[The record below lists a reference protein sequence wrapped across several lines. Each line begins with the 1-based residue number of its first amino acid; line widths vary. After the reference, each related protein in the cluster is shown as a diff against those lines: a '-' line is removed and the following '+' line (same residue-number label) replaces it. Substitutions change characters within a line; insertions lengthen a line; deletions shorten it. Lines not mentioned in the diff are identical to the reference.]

1 MRVIS
6 QDGTMDFPY
15 EISTIF
21 IYPRIENA
29 IAIQPVGDSEISI
42 IGRYSS
48 KEKTIKVMRM
58 LREGVERMTLK
69 CIGSGSSGNCYT
81 LTSNSGETLIL
92 DCGIP
97 TKEIKKGL
105 DWNVKDVVG
114 VLCTHKHL
122 DHSKSVKD
130 FEAMGIPV
138 FAPYIS
144 EKPMKIGNG
153 DFRVQAFDLTA
164 IDGSWTHTNAD
175 GTPCP
180 IYGFLINHKEMGRML
195 YITDCELIKW
205 KFKDINHILL
215 GVNYDKDLVDTDNP
229 KANHV
234 FRGHLSIDT
243 ACDFVK
249 ANYSDSLQNVI
260 MCHLSSENADKDS
273 FIEKMK
279 NAVNRANVDVAE
291 QGKSWILR
299 KGDECPF

>member
-1 MRVIS
+1 M
-6 QDGTMDFPY
+6 
-15 EISTIF
+15 
-21 IYPRIENA
+21 
-29 IAIQPVGDSEISI
+29 
-42 IGRYSS
+42 
-48 KEKTIKVMRM
+48 K
-58 LREGVERMTLK
+58 LK
-69 CIGSGSSGNCYT
+69 CLGSSSAGNCYL

-97 TKEIKKGL
+97 IKKIKKGL
-105 DWNVKDVVG
+105 NWNIKDVVG

-153 DFRVQAFDLTA
+153 DFRVQAFDLTT
-164 IDGSWTHTNAD
+164 IDGSWTHTDAN
-175 GTPCP
+175 GEPCP
-180 IYGFLINHKEMGRML
+180 IYGFLITHKEMGRML
-195 YITDCELIKW
+195 YITDCEVVKW
-205 KFKDINHILL
+205 KFRDINNILL
-215 GVNYDKDLVDTDNP
+215 GVNYDKDLVDKDNDS
-229 KANHV
+229 KTRHV

-260 MCHLSSENADKDS
+260 MCHLSAENADRDS

-279 NAVNRANVDVAE
+279 KVAYGANVDVAE
-291 QGKSWILR
+291 RNREWVLR